1 MNRKNYSFFTV
12 NSGKVHGFRVELQ
25 GYRGPMAR
33 SGLKTLPKPGEVWL
47 SCPPYLMMARIVDV
61 DLANEPPVVSYE
73 LHDDDG
79 SLLQAVEHATLDFG
93 WWRTFQRLE
102 PRFG

>member
-1 MNRKNYSFFTV
+1 
-12 NSGKVHGFRVELQ
+12 
-25 GYRGPMAR
+25 MAR
-33 SGLKTLPKPGEVWL
+33 ANVKSLPKPGEVWL
-47 SCPPYLMMARIVDV
+47 SCPPYLLMARIVEV
-61 DLANEPPVVSYE
+61 DLVAEPPVVSYE

-79 SLLQAVEHATLDFG
+79 SLLHEVEHATLDHG

>member
-1 MNRKNYSFFTV
+1 M
-12 NSGKVHGFRVELQ
+12 
-25 GYRGPMAR
+25 
-33 SGLKTLPKPGEVWL
+33 
-47 SCPPYLMMARIVDV
+47 
-61 DLANEPPVVSYE
+61 VSYE

-79 SLLQAVEHATLDFG
+79 SLLQPVEHAALDDG

>member
-1 MNRKNYSFFTV
+1 M
-12 NSGKVHGFRVELQ
+12 Q
-25 GYRGPMAR
+25 GYRIPMAA
-33 SGLKTLPKPGEVWL
+33 SNVKTIPRPGEVWL
-47 SCPPYLMMARIVDV
+47 SCPPYLMLARIVEV
-61 DLANEPPVVSYE
+61 NTECEPPVVSYE

-79 SLLQAVEHATLDFG
+79 SLLVEVEHATLDPG

>member
-1 MNRKNYSFFTV
+1 MKSQNVKS
-12 NSGKVHGFRVELQ
+12 
-25 GYRGPMAR
+25 
-33 SGLKTLPKPGEVWL
+33 LPKPGEVWL
-47 SCPPYLMMARIVDV
+47 SCPPYLMLARIVAV
-61 DLANEPPVVSYE
+61 TLESGTPVVSYE

-79 SLLQAVEHATLDFG
+79 SLLQAVEHATLDQG

>member
-1 MNRKNYSFFTV
+1 
-12 NSGKVHGFRVELQ
+12 
-25 GYRGPMAR
+25 MANPNV
-33 SGLKTLPKPGEVWL
+33 KALPKPGEAWL
-47 SCPPYLMMARIVDV
+47 SCPPYPMLAIIVEVDV
-61 DLANEPPVVSYE
+61 FADPPVVSYE

-79 SLLQAVEHATLDFG
+79 SLLQAVEHATLDYG

>member
-1 MNRKNYSFFTV
+1 
-12 NSGKVHGFRVELQ
+12 
-25 GYRGPMAR
+25 MA
-33 SGLKTLPKPGEVWL
+33 SPNVKTLPKPGEVWL
-47 SCPPYLMMARIVDV
+47 SCPPYLLMARIVEV
-61 DLANEPPVVSYE
+61 NLAAEPPVVSYE

-79 SLLQAVEHATLDFG
+79 SLLQAIEHAALDHG

>member
-1 MNRKNYSFFTV
+1 MESQNVKS
-12 NSGKVHGFRVELQ
+12 
-25 GYRGPMAR
+25 
-33 SGLKTLPKPGEVWL
+33 LPTPGEVWL
-47 SCPPYLMMARIVDV
+47 SCPPYLMLARIVDV
-61 DLANEPPVVSYE
+61 NLASEPPVVSYE

-79 SLLQAVEHATLDFG
+79 SLLQAVEHATLDHG

>member
-1 MNRKNYSFFTV
+1 
-12 NSGKVHGFRVELQ
+12 
-25 GYRGPMAR
+25 
-33 SGLKTLPKPGEVWL
+33 
-47 SCPPYLMMARIVDV
+47 MMARIVEV
-61 DLANEPPVVSYE
+61 DAEAEPPVVSYE

-79 SLLQAVEHATLDFG
+79 SLLIGVEHAALDRG

>member
-1 MNRKNYSFFTV
+1 
-12 NSGKVHGFRVELQ
+12 
-25 GYRGPMAR
+25 MAR

-61 DLANEPPVVSYE
+61 DLVHEPPVVSYE

-79 SLLQAVEHATLDFG
+79 SLLQAVEHATLDPG

>member
-1 MNRKNYSFFTV
+1 
-12 NSGKVHGFRVELQ
+12 
-25 GYRGPMAR
+25 MA
-33 SGLKTLPKPGEVWL
+33 SDVKTLPKPGEVWL
-47 SCPPYLMMARIVDV
+47 SRPPYLMMARIVAVELDSGT
-61 DLANEPPVVSYE
+61 PVVSYE

-79 SLLQAVEHATLDFG
+79 SLLQAVEHARLDRG

>member
-1 MNRKNYSFFTV
+1 
-12 NSGKVHGFRVELQ
+12 
-25 GYRGPMAR
+25 MAR
-33 SGLKTLPKPGEVWL
+33 SNVKSFPKAGEVWL
-47 SCPPYLMMARIVDV
+47 SCPPYLMLARIVDV
-61 DLANEPPVVSYE
+61 DLVAEPPVVSYE

-79 SLLQAVEHATLDFG
+79 ALLQAVEHARLDQG

>member
-1 MNRKNYSFFTV
+1 
-12 NSGKVHGFRVELQ
+12 
-25 GYRGPMAR
+25 MA
-33 SGLKTLPKPGEVWL
+33 SPNVKSLPKPGELWL
-47 SCPPYLMMARIVDV
+47 SCPPYLMLAHIVAV
-61 DLANEPPVVSYE
+61 SREGESPVVSYE

-79 SLLQAVEHATLDFG
+79 SLLQAVEHAKVDRG